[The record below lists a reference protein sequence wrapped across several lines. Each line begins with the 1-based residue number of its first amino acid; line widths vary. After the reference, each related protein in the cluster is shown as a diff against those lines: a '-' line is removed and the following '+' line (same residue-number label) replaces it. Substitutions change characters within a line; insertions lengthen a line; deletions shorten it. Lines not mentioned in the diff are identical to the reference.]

1 MRRRPTAARLAALWR
16 ARRQRL
22 RLVGAHWYARSGLT
36 TTDAEEIRDATAPV
50 VWRVL
55 ETLTVEQLQILC
67 ADHVRPADF
76 PELSAAQRL
85 AVFEPRRLRPESR

>member
-22 RLVGAHWYARSGLT
+22 RLVGAQWHARSGLSSA
-36 TTDAEEIRDATAPV
+36 DAEEIRDATAPV

-67 ADHVRPADF
+67 AEHVTLADF
-76 PELSAAQRL
+76 PEFSAAQRL
-85 AVFEPRRLRPESR
+85 AVFGADRRSA